1 VTGVVKCDDT
11 RKITLWNNIKKQSR
25 NDNAQYPWWMYA
37 CSASGI
43 ASASSRQV
51 AYRRSWLTKIPQNKC
66 IFLQCDA
73 QNSNNM
79 ISPTLLQQQNFSILP
94 GHRRSWP
101 ASCSSVTCSNM
112 SNENQQMI
120 RLHLLR
126 FHHAWYD
133 FSLLIHPKIGV
144 STQGGPPLVASFSIL
159 NPWKNRLRW
168 NNMSYCWHRLKKSHS
183 YLKNLEKSR
192 FCREKT
198 NRAVEFASLPT
209 SRFVF
214 SRAKSRLFSIF
225 LVRTR
230 FFSAPPSIT
239 PYCCC
244 LRRPWTFSENKG
256 WNDGKFDF
264 PFISTPIKLK
274 KYFSCSHNS
283 ILLGHQAHKI
293 AKFWILKKSI
303 SRQLGEF

>member
-1 VTGVVKCDDT
+1 MISLCWFTPKLVCQLKGDHPSLL
-11 RKITLWNNIKKQSR
+11 R
-25 NDNAQYPWWMYA
+25 
-37 CSASGI
+37 SASSILEKTGYDGITWVIAGI
-43 ASASSRQV
+43 AS
-51 AYRRSWLTKIPQNKC
+51 
-66 IFLQCDA
+66 
-73 QNSNNM
+73 
-79 ISPTLLQQQNFSILP
+79 
-94 GHRRSWP
+94 
-101 ASCSSVTCSNM
+101 
-112 SNENQQMI
+112 
-120 RLHLLR
+120 
-126 FHHAWYD
+126 
-133 FSLLIHPKIGV
+133 
-144 STQGGPPLVASFSIL
+144 
-159 NPWKNRLRW
+159 
-168 NNMSYCWHRLKKSHS
+168 
-183 YLKNLEKSR
+183 KNLILTWKISKSLD
-192 FCREKT
+192 FAREKT
-198 NRAVEFASLPT
+198 KRAVEFASLPT